1 MSAKRSHGPTVSVQF
16 QHLIHQPT
24 WNKSSHGKFA
34 NIRALPSP
42 PSRLHTG
49 QGGKV
54 AANGAWGRFTLQF
67 FTRDALGRT
76 SRAEQA
82 SQAFTF
88 LGSPKLVRHVRST
101 RESRHSLRRSARP
114 LCASG
119 SCLSHSITSAAR
131 SGEPSLNYRQGGVRP
146 FWDRT

>member
-49 QGGKV
+49 QRGKV
-54 AANGAWGRFTLQF
+54 ADNGAGERVTVFS
-67 FTRDALGRT
+67 RDALGRT
-76 SRAEQA
+76 SGAEYRLPPYYLHT
-82 SQAFTF
+82 FTK
-88 LGSPKLVRHVRST
+88 PIRH
-101 RESRHSLRRSARP
+101 
-114 LCASG
+114 
-119 SCLSHSITSAAR
+119 
-131 SGEPSLNYRQGGVRP
+131 
-146 FWDRT
+146 

>member
-54 AANGAWGRFTLQF
+54 TANGARERFT
-67 FTRDALGRT
+67 A
-76 SRAEQA
+76 SRWTVRKQVPRSRMQSRSGLDVSGYPDDVQSLHLARGCGA
-82 SQAFTF
+82 SQN
-88 LGSPKLVRHVRST
+88 
-101 RESRHSLRRSARP
+101 AR
-114 LCASG
+114 
-119 SCLSHSITSAAR
+119 
-131 SGEPSLNYRQGGVRP
+131 
-146 FWDRT
+146 D